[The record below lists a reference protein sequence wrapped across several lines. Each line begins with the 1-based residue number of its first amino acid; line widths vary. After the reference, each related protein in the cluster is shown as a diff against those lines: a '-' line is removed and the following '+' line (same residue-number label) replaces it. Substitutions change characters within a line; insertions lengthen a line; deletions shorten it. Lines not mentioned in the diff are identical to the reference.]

1 MRMGIGGN
9 RVGIEVYFD
18 LCFFYL
24 FFLSFWRFEGLRDH
38 TVCMSMGFMPGI
50 WIVLTRLCS
59 VVLSFC

>member
-1 MRMGIGGN
+1 M
-9 RVGIEVYFD
+9 GIEVYFD